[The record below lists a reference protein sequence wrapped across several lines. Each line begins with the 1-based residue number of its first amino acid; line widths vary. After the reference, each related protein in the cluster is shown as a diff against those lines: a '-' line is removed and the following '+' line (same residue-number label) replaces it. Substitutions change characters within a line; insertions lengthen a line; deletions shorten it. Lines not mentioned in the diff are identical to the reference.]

1 MSGGRTISKPPA
13 FLRRTLRIGAGVSLA
28 ALALALVTP
37 ARADIVGR
45 EADIADLRLGQRVY
59 VDDGSCPAGQIK
71 EIAGIRLN
79 VSGGVDRTRK
89 CVDRKGKR

>member
-1 MSGGRTISKPPA
+1 MTVFSSS
-13 FLRRTLRIGAGVSLA
+13 RTLLLGVIASLIFIA
-28 ALALALVTP
+28 A

-45 EADIADLRLGQRVY
+45 EADITDLRLGQKVY

-71 EIAGIRLN
+71 E
-79 VSGGVDRTRK
+79 VSGLRLGATGVERTKK

>member
-1 MSGGRTISKPPA
+1 MIAISLP
-13 FLRRTLRIGAGVSLA
+13 RTLLLGTIASLA
-28 ALALALVTP
+28 LTAI

-45 EADIADLRLGQRVY
+45 ESDISGLRLGQKIY

-71 EIAGIRLN
+71 EIAGMRL
-79 VSGGVDRTRK
+79 SAAGVEASRK

>member
-1 MSGGRTISKPPA
+1 MTA
-13 FLRRTLRIGAGVSLA
+13 FSSSRTLLLGVA
-28 ALALALVTP
+28 ASLALAAA

-45 EADIADLRLGQRVY
+45 EADITDLRLGQKVY

-71 EIAGIRLN
+71 E
-79 VSGGVDRTRK
+79 VSGLRLGATGVERIKK

>member
-1 MSGGRTISKPPA
+1 MIVRPVPRA
-13 FLRRTLRIGAGVSLA
+13 LLLGAAASLVVVA
-28 ALALALVTP
+28 A

-45 EADIADLRLGQRVY
+45 EADITELRLGQKIY

-71 EIAGIRLN
+71 E
-79 VSGGVDRTRK
+79 VSGMRLTASGVERSKK

>member
-1 MSGGRTISKPPA
+1 MIATS
-13 FLRRTLRIGAGVSLA
+13 LRQTLLLSAVLSLA
-28 ALALALVTP
+28 ATAS

-45 EADIADLRLGQRVY
+45 ESDVTNLRLGQKIY

-71 EIAGIRLN
+71 EVAGMRLTAA
-79 VSGGVDRTRK
+79 GVEASRK

>member
-1 MSGGRTISKPPA
+1 MKTISTSV
-13 FLRRTLRIGAGVSLA
+13 RRTLCLGAGVSLA
-28 ALALALVTP
+28 VLAFAAA

-45 EADIADLRLGQRVY
+45 ETDISDLRLGQRTY

-71 EIAGIRLN
+71 EIAGMRLTA
-79 VSGGVDRTRK
+79 SGVERTRK

>member
-1 MSGGRTISKPPA
+1 MIVRPLP
-13 FLRRTLRIGAGVSLA
+13 RTLLLGAAASLVVA
-28 ALALALVTP
+28 AA

-45 EADIADLRLGQRVY
+45 EADITELRLGQKIY

-71 EIAGIRLN
+71 E
-79 VSGGVDRTRK
+79 VSGMRLTASGVERFKK

>member
-1 MSGGRTISKPPA
+1 MIVFSSS
-13 FLRRTLRIGAGVSLA
+13 RTLLLGVFLSVALA
-28 ALALALVTP
+28 AT

-45 EADIADLRLGQRVY
+45 ESDITDLRLGQKVY

-71 EIAGIRLN
+71 E
-79 VSGGVDRTRK
+79 VSGLRLGATGVERAKK

>member
-1 MSGGRTISKPPA
+1 MIVRPLP
-13 FLRRTLRIGAGVSLA
+13 RTLLLGAATSLVVIA
-28 ALALALVTP
+28 A

-45 EADIADLRLGQRVY
+45 EADITELRLGQKIY

-71 EIAGIRLN
+71 E
-79 VSGGVDRTRK
+79 VSGMRLTASGVERSKK

>member
-1 MSGGRTISKPPA
+1 MIAPSHTRALLLATV
-13 FLRRTLRIGAGVSLA
+13 LSLA
-28 ALALALVTP
+28 ATAF

-45 EADIADLRLGQRVY
+45 EADVTNLRLGQKVY

-71 EIAGIRLN
+71 EVLGLRLTAAG
-79 VSGGVDRTRK
+79 VEASRK

>member
-1 MSGGRTISKPPA
+1 MTAVLSPRALI
-13 FLRRTLRIGAGVSLA
+13 LGAIAL
-28 ALALALVTP
+28 LALTAT

-45 EADIADLRLGQRVY
+45 ETDITDLRLGQKVY

-71 EIAGIRLN
+71 E
-79 VSGGVDRTRK
+79 VSGMRLGATGVERAKK

>member
-1 MSGGRTISKPPA
+1 MIAKTISV
-13 FLRRTLRIGAGVSLA
+13 FFRRMPCLVAGVSVA
-28 ALALALVTP
+28 VLALTAA

-45 EADIADLRLGQRVY
+45 ESDIADLRLGQRVY

-71 EIAGIRLN
+71 EIAGMRLTA
-79 VSGGVDRTRK
+79 SGVERTRK

>member
-1 MSGGRTISKPPA
+1 MIA
-13 FLRRTLRIGAGVSLA
+13 FPSSRALLLGVVA
-28 ALALALVTP
+28 ALAFAAA

-45 EADIADLRLGQRVY
+45 ESDITDLRLGQKIY

-71 EIAGIRLN
+71 E
-79 VSGGVDRTRK
+79 VSGLRLGASGTVERVKK

>member
-1 MSGGRTISKPPA
+1 MTARTISV
-13 FLRRTLRIGAGVSLA
+13 FLQRMPCRIGAASLA
-28 ALALALVTP
+28 VLALTAA

-45 EADIADLRLGQRVY
+45 ESDIPDLRLGQRVY

-71 EIAGIRLN
+71 EIAGMRLTA
-79 VSGGVDRTRK
+79 SGVERTRK

>member
-1 MSGGRTISKPPA
+1 MTA
-13 FLRRTLRIGAGVSLA
+13 FSSSRTLLLGVFLSA
-28 ALALALVTP
+28 ALAAT

-45 EADIADLRLGQRVY
+45 ESDITDLRLGQKVY

-71 EIAGIRLN
+71 EISGLRL
-79 VSGGVDRTRK
+79 GATGVERTKK

>member
-1 MSGGRTISKPPA
+1 MNSTCQRA
-13 FLRRTLRIGAGVSLA
+13 LRLGACLSLA
-28 ALALALVTP
+28 MLTLTTI

-45 EADIADLRLGQRVY
+45 ETDITDLRLGQRVY

-71 EIAGIRLN
+71 EIAGMRLTPT
-79 VSGGVDRTRK
+79 GIERTRK

>member
-1 MSGGRTISKPPA
+1 MIVFSSS
-13 FLRRTLRIGAGVSLA
+13 RTLLLGVLLSVALA
-28 ALALALVTP
+28 AT

-45 EADIADLRLGQRVY
+45 ESDITDLRLGQKVY

-71 EIAGIRLN
+71 E
-79 VSGGVDRTRK
+79 VSGLRLGATGVERAKK

>member
-1 MSGGRTISKPPA
+1 MTAVSPP
-13 FLRRTLRIGAGVSLA
+13 RILVLGAIASLA
-28 ALALALVTP
+28 LTVM

-45 EADIADLRLGQRVY
+45 EADITDLRLGQKVY

-71 EIAGIRLN
+71 E
-79 VSGGVDRTRK
+79 VSGLRLGGSGVERAKK

>member
-1 MSGGRTISKPPA
+1 MIATVLP
-13 FLRRTLRIGAGVSLA
+13 RIVLLVAIAS
-28 ALALALVTP
+28 LALAAT

-45 EADIADLRLGQRVY
+45 ESDVTSLRLGQKIY

-71 EIAGIRLN
+71 EIAGMRL
-79 VSGGVDRTRK
+79 SAAGVEASRK

>member
-1 MSGGRTISKPPA
+1 MTVFSSS
-13 FLRRTLRIGAGVSLA
+13 RTLLLCVIASLIFIA
-28 ALALALVTP
+28 T

-45 EADIADLRLGQRVY
+45 EADITDLRLGQKVY

-71 EIAGIRLN
+71 E
-79 VSGGVDRTRK
+79 VSGLRLGATGVERTKK

>member
-1 MSGGRTISKPPA
+1 MTVFSSS
-13 FLRRTLRIGAGVSLA
+13 RTLLLGVFLSA
-28 ALALALVTP
+28 ALAAT

-45 EADIADLRLGQRVY
+45 ESDITDLRLGQKVY

-71 EIAGIRLN
+71 EISGLRL
-79 VSGGVDRTRK
+79 GATGVERTKK

>member
-1 MSGGRTISKPPA
+1 MIVKA
-13 FLRRTLRIGAGVSLA
+13 VAALLRRTLCRIGGASLA
-28 ALALALVTP
+28 VLALTAA

-45 EADIADLRLGQRVY
+45 ESDIADLRLGQRVY

-71 EIAGIRLN
+71 EIAGMRLTA
-79 VSGGVDRTRK
+79 SGVERTRK

>member
-1 MSGGRTISKPPA
+1 MTHMKPISA
-13 FLRRTLRIGAGVSLA
+13 FCRRALYVSAGASLA
-28 ALALALVTP
+28 VLALAAA

-45 EADIADLRLGQRVY
+45 ETDITALRLGQRVY

-71 EIAGIRLN
+71 EIAGMRLTPT
-79 VSGGVDRTRK
+79 GLERTRK

>member
-1 MSGGRTISKPPA
+1 MTATSLPRA
-13 FLRRTLRIGAGVSLA
+13 LLLGAIASV
-28 ALALALVTP
+28 ALTGA

-45 EADIADLRLGQRVY
+45 ESDITELRLGQKIY

-71 EIAGIRLN
+71 E
-79 VSGGVDRTRK
+79 VSGMRLTAAGVERSKK